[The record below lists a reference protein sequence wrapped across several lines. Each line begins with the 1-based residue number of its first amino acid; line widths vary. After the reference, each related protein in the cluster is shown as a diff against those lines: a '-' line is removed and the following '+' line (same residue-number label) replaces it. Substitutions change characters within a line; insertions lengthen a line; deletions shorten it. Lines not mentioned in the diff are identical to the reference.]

1 MIPIFLLAMLMA
13 TLPGEEM
20 LNRIAGRYSAAAGIQ
35 WSLQS
40 DVHSSVFDETESTPM
55 QFNFN
60 PPDTFYFRSDQ
71 EEIIGIADT
80 LWVLSKRHKQI
91 QKRMTGAYVVP
102 SELITNWS
110 SRYELRE
117 YLEKR
122 ETISIELDG
131 KPGVSPSHIRITA
144 GKNFR
149 IRKIFY
155 RDSSGDDVTLTVK
168 KERLSRSGNSNLFF
182 NDVPEG
188 YRLIDLTQ

>member
-1 MIPIFLLAMLMA
+1 MTPVFLLAMLIG

-20 LNRIAGRYSAAAGIQ
+20 LSRIAGRYSAAVGIQ

-40 DVHSSVFDETESTPM
+40 DVHSSIFDETESTPM

-102 SELITNWS
+102 SELVTDWS
-110 SRYELRE
+110 SRYELQE
-117 YLEKR
+117 YSEKR
-122 ETISIELDG
+122 ETISFELDG
-131 KPGVSPSHIRITA
+131 KPGVSPTHIRITA
-144 GKNFR
+144 DRDFR
-149 IRKIFY
+149 VKKIFY

-168 KERLSRSGNSNLFF
+168 KERLSRSGNLNLFYD
-182 NDVPEG
+182 DVPKG